1 MKIPVVFII
10 LLIMQFFSYIY
21 ASVSVRM
28 YSLEEALSETNLSKP
43 RIYIQNTGTE
53 PISNITYNYY
63 FTAGNGRVPLPD
75 DYWTENEDIH
85 LVSDGNSRYH
95 IRYVINGTLQPGQL
109 IPENSGNVVGLHYNN
124 WGPWDKTNDYSNN
137 QSSTFIENEHI
148 VVYSNGVKI
157 YGILPDSTTGD
168 KEPDEALEF
177 HSFAL
182 YATDSAKVLDSTTF
196 SGGGAIGSNT
206 NVDVGNQ
213 SIVNGNV
220 ICKQN
225 VLLRGGSTVNG
236 DVYVNGIVNTHIG
249 ATINGILH
257 ENAQVATLTIPV
269 KTVSAGTI
277 DQTISSNSTITLQ
290 PGNYRNVYIDSL
302 GTLILL
308 PGTYSFKEF
317 LLQANAK
324 VQINATV
331 NQTVYL
337 NVDKELEFQDQSE
350 VKFQLHSY
358 SPALQI
364 YTNDT
369 SAIKVG
375 VGAKLNGII
384 SAPYGNVTMY
394 SAAQCDG
401 AIYAKKITV
410 QNGVSVASCDVNPAN
425 DPDNDGVANLLE
437 ILTGTDPLDST
448 KFKIMLLPTP
458 VYINNT
464 NDVVV
469 KLSAERFYE
478 DLPKEDSIIL
488 SLPAGTL
495 TNGRQAILMDIN
507 NTAVDFNGTSISNFS
522 LPAGYSQVNRFFSL
536 DPGTFGSNKNM
547 TITIP
552 FRKSDYLAANNY
564 SLLYHIAGTSNWNL
578 GSTTVSDISD
588 STVSITGTIQSPDA
602 IVIVS
607 KENASI
613 IGYLDGAVIT
623 SDKTSEASIS
633 LDLEIKDI
641 SQNDTARAYIT
652 YSDYSSGSN
661 PINTS
666 FSVRFDNFQNEDG
679 TYKLVANTGSAPH
692 KSNNRMVVSEI
703 RIAGA
708 GVNYDYVV
716 SSNNAVERGQN
727 LLLSAHTQADNYN
740 RSTSTVAWT
749 FSNNFNIESIDLD
762 GEGRIRTVGDSLS
775 YDYYVKDHLGSTR
788 EVINDEGRV
797 TEATMYYPYG
807 TMVSLLKPPTGDNAR
822 EKFTGKELDAGDI
835 PGNEV
840 TYEFTID
847 NFDAGNRSYG
857 CNLYVNYTDLST
869 NRNLTRVYPLT
880 YHRSLLKYTLNTHER
895 FPDSIK
901 ITHLN
906 IATYNSPVN
915 IQYEKDCNYVIKEN
929 GGIKI
934 SLNVNAQAL
943 IDNSSQDYYVPSSYE
958 TVRVVGSN
966 LYYFGAR
973 YYDPEIGIFTSTD
986 PASQY
991 FYAYS
996 YVNGN
1001 PIILVDPNGE
1011 WAGYLIGAVVG
1022 AYVGG
1027 AMANGSL
1034 NPGQWDWENPGTY
1047 FGMIQ
1052 GGISGAMLGN
1062 SIEMNLA
1069 GASGNISDGYQG
1081 KGTVRHST
1089 EGMQVVNEPAI
1100 EANDLQK
1107 FTGEKL
1113 SSHVQGKQDSKI
1125 SRFLGHDKL
1134 EYKIGASSSGKY
1146 EIIAGTNNSVST
1158 PPSWAKKYDIMMHS
1172 HPVGTGASAPSF
1184 QTTGKAPN
1192 DYLAVRQWRSAGYQ
1206 GSHALYVPDT
1216 KTFFGYNSI
1225 YSNGMVTNSYWELLN
1240 VLP

>member
-1 MKIPVVFII
+1 M
-10 LLIMQFFSYIY
+10 
-21 ASVSVRM
+21 ASS
-28 YSLEEALSETNLSKP
+28 
-43 RIYIQNTGTE
+43 
-53 PISNITYNYY
+53 
-63 FTAGNGRVPLPD
+63 
-75 DYWTENEDIH
+75 
-85 LVSDGNSRYH
+85 
-95 IRYVINGTLQPGQL
+95 
-109 IPENSGNVVGLHYNN
+109 
-124 WGPWDKTNDYSNN
+124 
-137 QSSTFIENEHI
+137 
-148 VVYSNGVKI
+148 
-157 YGILPDSTTGD
+157 
-168 KEPDEALEF
+168 
-177 HSFAL
+177 
-182 YATDSAKVLDSTTF
+182 
-196 SGGGAIGSNT
+196 
-206 NVDVGNQ
+206 
-213 SIVNGNV
+213 
-220 ICKQN
+220 
-225 VLLRGGSTVNG
+225 
-236 DVYVNGIVNTHIG
+236 
-249 ATINGILH
+249 
-257 ENAQVATLTIPV
+257 
-269 KTVSAGTI
+269 
-277 DQTISSNSTITLQ
+277 
-290 PGNYRNVYIDSL
+290 
-302 GTLILL
+302 
-308 PGTYSFKEF
+308 
-317 LLQANAK
+317 
-324 VQINATV
+324 
-331 NQTVYL
+331 
-337 NVDKELEFQDQSE
+337 
-350 VKFQLHSY
+350 
-358 SPALQI
+358 
-364 YTNDT
+364 
-369 SAIKVG
+369 
-375 VGAKLNGII
+375 
-384 SAPYGNVTMY
+384 
-394 SAAQCDG
+394 
-401 AIYAKKITV
+401 
-410 QNGVSVASCDVNPAN
+410 DVNPAN

-448 KFKIMLLPTP
+448 KYKIMLLPTP

-469 KLSAERFYE
+469 KLSGERFYE

-522 LPAGYSQVNRFFSL
+522 LPTGYSQVSRFFSL
-536 DPGTFGSNKNM
+536 DPANFGSNKNM

-552 FRKSDYLAANNY
+552 FRKNDYIAANNY
-564 SLLYHIAGTSNWNL
+564 SFLYHIAGTPNWNL
-578 GSTTVSDISD
+578 GSTTVRDISD

-613 IGYLDGAVIT
+613 VGYLDGAVIT

-703 RIAGA
+703 RITGA

-840 TYEFTID
+840 TYEFSID

-880 YHRSLLKYTLNTHER
+880 YHRSSLKYTLNAYER
-895 FPDSIK
+895 FSDSIK

-906 IATYNSPVN
+906 IATYNSPIN
-915 IQYEKDCNYVIKEN
+915 FQYEKDCNYIIKEN

-934 SLNVNAQAL
+934 ALNVNAQAL
-943 IDNSSQDYYVPSSYE
+943 IDNSSQDYFVSSSYE

-973 YYDPEIGIFTSTD
+973 YYDPELGIWTSTD
-986 PASQY
+986 PNGQ
-991 FYAYS
+991 FFNPYS
-996 YVNGN
+996 YSTN
-1001 PIILVDPNGE
+1001 PLNFIDPTGEEFLSAAIAGAIIAAAVTTATVTTTALQQDWHFDQWFYNLIWQTNISGA
-1011 WAGYLIGAVVG
+1011 AGFVSGGVGSVISDGVAGAVG
-1022 AYVGG
+1022 ITS
-1027 AMANGSL
+1027 GSGFL
-1034 NPGQWDWENPGTY
+1034 GSSV
-1047 FGMIQ
+1047 
-1052 GGISGAMLGN
+1052 GGISSGAFSGTVGYLGYY
-1062 SIEMNLA
+1062 
-1069 GASGNISDGYQG
+1069 GAQSVTGMQEWDNRQFWKGLGISTLSGGILGGAKGVLEYGLNPNGVRQNIIKWGYEHEKYQG
-1081 KGTVRHST
+1081 
-1089 EGMQVVNEPAI
+1089 AI
-1100 EANDLQK
+1100 D
-1107 FTGEKL
+1107 F
-1113 SSHVQGKQDSKI
+1113 VSK
-1125 SRFLGHDKL
+1125 
-1134 EYKIGASSSGKY
+1134 EY
-1146 EIIAGTNNSVST
+1146 N
-1158 PPSWAKKYDIMMHS
+1158 
-1172 HPVGTGASAPSF
+1172 
-1184 QTTGKAPN
+1184 
-1192 DYLAVRQWRSAGYQ
+1192 L
-1206 GSHALYVPDT
+1206 
-1216 KTFFGYNSI
+1216 
-1225 YSNGMVTNSYWELLN
+1225 SNGMLYTSKPITTSDGRYIGGITISNNESYISKDAFLLN
-1240 VLP
+1240 GKFDASKLVQTVHHETFMQTHGIFPVKSAPNGFTNVIETGAFARDFASSYTLGLSQAVRDWTWQAYRCWFNVTPSLW